1 MKKILIPTDFSA
13 NATHAAEYGYNLA
26 SILKANIVLC
36 NACIVPAEMP
46 QAGVI
51 VWPMEE
57 YDIIEKE
64 TTDELQQLKNRLE
77 KKDNSSY
84 KPLISLVNEI
94 GAVTDVVDGL
104 IKLYNI
110 DLIVMG
116 THGTSGLSTL
126 LLGNHSRKMID
137 ATTKP
142 LLLVPAQT
150 KITPVK
156 KIAFATDFKHPQ
168 DDLAA
173 IYALIPFAK
182 LLGAEILLTHVYNEK
197 HHSPQ
202 FQKWLDDLLVDL
214 SNKADYPN
222 IYYRIVKNS
231 NPENGLSW
239 LCKHGQVDMLAMLHR
254 PHNFF
259 DTIIQGSHT
268 KKMADHISIPLLVF
282 PTKIV
287 K

>member
-1 MKKILIPTDFSA
+1 MKKILIATDFSA

-26 SILKANIVLC
+26 GQLKAHIVIG
-36 NACIVPAEMP
+36 NAFMVPAEVP

-51 VWPMEE
+51 VWPMED

-64 TTDELQQLKNRLE
+64 TTDELQQLKTRLE
-77 KKDNSSY
+77 KKDNAGY

-94 GAVTDVVDGL
+94 GSVTDVVYGL
-104 IKLYNI
+104 IKHYSI

-116 THGTSGLSTL
+116 THGNSGLSTL
-126 LLGNHSRKMID
+126 LLGNHCLKMID
-137 ATTKP
+137 AATKP
-142 LLLVPAQT
+142 LLLVPAEA
-150 KITPVK
+150 KIAPVK
-156 KIAFATDFKHPQ
+156 KIAYATDFKHPQ

-173 IYALIPFAK
+173 IYALIQFAK
-182 LLGAEILLTHVYNEK
+182 SLVGAEILLTHVYNEK

-222 IYYRIVKNS
+222 IYYRIIKNS
-231 NPENGLSW
+231 NPENGLDW
-239 LCKHGQVDMLAMLHR
+239 LCKHGQIDILAMQHR

-259 DTIIQGSHT
+259 DTILKGSHT
-268 KKMADHISIPLLVF
+268 KRMADHISIPLLVF
-282 PTKIV
+282 PTKS
-287 K
+287 